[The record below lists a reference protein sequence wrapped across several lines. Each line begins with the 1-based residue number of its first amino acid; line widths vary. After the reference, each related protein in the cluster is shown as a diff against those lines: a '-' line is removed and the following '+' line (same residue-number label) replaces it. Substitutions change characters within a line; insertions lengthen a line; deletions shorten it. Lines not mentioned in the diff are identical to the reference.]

1 MGTMAR
7 FRLLAGVML
16 ACGACVAQ
24 AQAADL
30 DSFKKAL
37 EPFTKKP
44 EFVAP
49 GPAFDAKKCMA
60 GKTIFSIPVSSANP
74 FTKNIETAM
83 SNVAKEVGF
92 KFTEWQNQGQVS
104 QWVQGMDQATNQKV
118 DLIDLLAGTDPRV
131 LVPQVEAAK
140 KAGIPVV
147 ASHYNGLEQKVEHAT
162 HDVPI
167 DYFKAGQLLVD
178 WAMVKTGGK
187 LNSLVL
193 ISTGPLSTDSM
204 MAGIE
209 EEFKKCPDCKKKVI
223 NVPVVDWGTRIQ
235 PNVQAALLAD
245 PSVNYIIIIYDSMAQ
260 FVVPAVSIA
269 GAEGRVKSD
278 AFNGTPFVLGLVQQG
293 KIEMDIGEN
302 LDWIGH
308 AIMDAEMRIVC
319 GLPAVRNPRIPFY
332 IFDKNNAKDAG
343 VPPQLS
349 QGYGDAYI
357 KGYRTLWGLQ

>member
-1 MGTMAR
+1 MRIAAR
-7 FRLLAGVML
+7 FGML
-16 ACGACVAQ
+16 VGAAVAFT
-24 AQAADL
+24 AMVTGAEAADL
-30 DSFKKAL
+30 DYFKKQL
-37 EPFTKKP
+37 EPYTKKP

-60 GKTIFSIPVSSANP
+60 NKTIFSIPVSSANP

-83 SNVAKEVGF
+83 ANVAKDVGF
-92 KFTEWQNQGQVS
+92 RFTEWQNQGQVS

-131 LVPQVEAAK
+131 LVPQVEAAR

-147 ASHYNGLEQKVEHAT
+147 ASHYNGLEQKVEHASN
-162 HDVPI
+162 DVPI
-167 DYFKAGQLLVD
+167 DYFKAGQLLAD
-178 WAMVKTGGK
+178 WAIVQTQGK

-204 MAGIE
+204 MAGLE
-209 EEFKKCPDCKKKVI
+209 EEFKKCEACKKKVI

-235 PNVQAALLAD
+235 PNVQSALLAD

-260 FVVPAVSIA
+260 FVVPAVTIA
-269 GAEGRVKSD
+269 GAQDRVKMN
-278 AFNGTPFVLGLVQQG
+278 AFNGTPFVLGLIQQG
-293 KIEMDIGEN
+293 KVEMDIGEN

-319 GLPAVRNPRIPFY
+319 GLPPVRDPKIPFY

-343 VPPQLS
+343 TPPQLS
-349 QGYGDAYI
+349 QGYGDAYV
-357 KGYRTLWGLQ
+357 KGYRTLWGLK